1 MGNIDVT
8 ATFELLIA
16 IAIVFGFVAVFYN
29 RKYAPKVTETVEVA
43 PYKVETPVSAEKVV
57 LEISEPVVAE
67 VAEVAETKPKKT
79 TAKKEGVKKPAAKKT
94 AVKKTTAK
102 KTVAK

>member
-29 RKYAPKVTETVEVA
+29 RKYAPKVIATETVEVA
-43 PYKVETPVSAEKVV
+43 PYKVEAPVIVEKAM
-57 LEISEPVVAE
+57 LETSEPVAPE
-67 VAEVAETKPKKT
+67 VKEPKPKKT
-79 TAKKEGVKKPAAKKT
+79 TARKDSVKKPAAKKT
-94 AVKKTTAK
+94 VAKKTTAK
-102 KTVAK
+102 KTAAK

>member
-1 MGNIDVT
+1 MENIDIP

-16 IAIVFGFVAVFYN
+16 IAIVFGFVSVFYN
-29 RKYAPKVTETVEVA
+29 RKRAPKVTETVEVA
-43 PYKVETPVSAEKVV
+43 PYKVETPVTEEKVV

-67 VAEVAETKPKKT
+67 VTETKPKKT
-79 TAKKEGVKKPAAKKT
+79 TTRKDSVKKPAAKKT
-94 AVKKTTAK
+94 VAKKTTAK

>member
-29 RKYAPKVTETVEVA
+29 RKHAPKVTETVEVA
-43 PYKVETPVSAEKVV
+43 PYKVETPVVKEKVV

-67 VAEVAETKPKKT
+67 VTETKPKKT
-79 TAKKEGVKKPAAKKT
+79 TTRKDSVKKPAAKKT
-94 AVKKTTAK
+94 VAKKTTTK
-102 KTVAK
+102 KTAAK